1 VHACPTR
8 VYEPY
13 HLDRRLI
20 IDRSPTTWAI
30 LPCCADNG
38 NRGRVGAEANLE
50 QWLTSLPSVT
60 TGESKFGVTFD
71 WEVAKL
77 GVPGAVIVKN
87 NHTSEFFLKTI
98 TLDDVPGRGTVT
110 FVANSW
116 VYPVGK
122 YRYSRVFFSNDV
134 SRRAATRRAPLL
146 TFPTHGRICYSIK
159 SFSIDRFVIYMFICY
174 CYYPAVKFIYFYW

>member
-1 VHACPTR
+1 
-8 VYEPY
+8 
-13 HLDRRLI
+13 
-20 IDRSPTTWAI
+20 
-30 LPCCADNG
+30 
-38 NRGRVGAEANLE
+38 
-50 QWLTSLPSVT
+50 VT

-134 SRRAATRRAPLL
+134 SRRDATRAIIDISYSWPYLL
-146 TFPTHGRICYSIK
+146 FHQV
-159 SFSIDRFVIYMFICY
+159 FLDR
-174 CYYPAVKFIYFYW
+174 

>member
-1 VHACPTR
+1 VHAR
-8 VYEPY
+8 HV
-13 HLDRRLI
+13 RN
-20 IDRSPTTWAI
+20 RSINPHG
-30 LPCCADNG
+30 LPGFRCADNG

-50 QWLTSLPSVT
+50 QWLTSLPSLT

-71 WEVAKL
+71 WEEEKL

-87 NHTSEFFLKTI
+87 NHTAEFFLKTI

-122 YRYSRVFFSNDV
+122 YRYNRVFFSNHV
-134 SRRAATRRAPLL
+134 SLAATPL
-146 TFPTHGRICYSIK
+146 TFLLAASAVRLSRSVY
-159 SFSIDRFVIYMFICY
+159 VFILLCQVY
-174 CYYPAVKFIYFYW
+174 TFLSLY